1 MPRIISVV
9 FLWYIKRESLEK
21 APLRS
26 SGRFPKILKTRL
38 DAQTREELQSDSSL
52 ILSCR
57 LPARGALNGFSW
69 RVDPVQTLAPFLTTS
84 CQPAATSRKGGSP
97 DSAARRSCSFVPITF
112 GKRLL
117 FAEFCS
123 FVEERAVAS
132 KRRGPQRPL
141 DPVRSGLI
149 ADAGAGPAAAATD
162 DSRLATGRGCGE
174 DGGEPRCVG
183 NAGLPAP
190 GGPRI
195 RAPMRALR
203 RRRLCGLYGV
213 TTQPGARV
221 RCASARPRMPAR
233 TLSAPTPFPKLRRD
247 GCALSAGWWVVIETD
262 NRLCRPAAGAP
273 LQRGRHAATAI
284 GPRDLR
290 VTADARPSPPT
301 RKSNDR
307 EVTGTP

>member
-1 MPRIISVV
+1 M
-9 FLWYIKRESLEK
+9 EK

-203 RRRLCGLYGV
+203 RRRLCGHYGV
-213 TTQPGARV
+213 TSPPGARV

-233 TLSAPTPFPKLRRD
+233 TLSAPTPFSKLRRD
-247 GCALSAGWWVVIETD
+247 GCARSVVGGDRNRQSA
-262 NRLCRPAAGAP
+262 LPACSRSTTSAWQTRRRRGA
-273 LQRGRHAATAI
+273 AI

-307 EVTGTP
+307 DATGTRSCRKAVTTNVA